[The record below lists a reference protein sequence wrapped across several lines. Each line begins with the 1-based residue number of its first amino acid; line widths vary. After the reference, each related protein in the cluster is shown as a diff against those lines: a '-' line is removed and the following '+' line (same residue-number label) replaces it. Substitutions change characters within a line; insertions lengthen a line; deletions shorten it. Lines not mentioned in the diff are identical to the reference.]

1 MLRLNKRCF
10 IRMFD
15 FMFIL
20 YLAGQYI
27 FVDFIMKDDDVF
39 FKETQLEM
47 NQQVISFA
55 IPNGHVDSPRFR
67 LTPEVRARILWL
79 LAGHWAA
86 FCSLRGTQNTVTLR
100 IMGALQSWLV

>member
-1 MLRLNKRCF
+1 MLRLNKRFF

-20 YLAGQYI
+20 YLAGQCI

-55 IPNGHVDSPRFR
+55 IPNGIPMD
-67 LTPEVRARILWL
+67 
-79 LAGHWAA
+79 
-86 FCSLRGTQNTVTLR
+86 TLIHR
-100 IMGALQSWLV
+100 